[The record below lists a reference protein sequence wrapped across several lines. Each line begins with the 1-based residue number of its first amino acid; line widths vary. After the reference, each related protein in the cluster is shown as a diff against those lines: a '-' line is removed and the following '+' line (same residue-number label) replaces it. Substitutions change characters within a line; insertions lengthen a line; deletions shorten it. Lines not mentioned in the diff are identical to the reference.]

1 MNPATRLRRI
11 TLGTLL
17 SALLITG
24 GVCWRNL
31 STDEAGAVHS
41 SRRKSILLPQAD
53 ASSLP
58 PAESAKAV
66 ASAHYRACLLLR
78 VLPLPLPAL
87 STRTLDGGINE
98 LRSSAVLT
106 AACETLHLSS
116 RWSMDAGSA
125 LAKLSAATQVSV
137 SSESPAMGT
146 LLVSSPDR
154 EEASEL
160 ADAIVSAFKATLEQT
175 ESDQTSRLA
184 GPVYKKVKALTESVE
199 SARNQMLECM
209 NSRQIVDYAFL
220 DKLNGKP
227 GVIQPELDAALEP
240 EIKLAWFRHQLET
253 LQSLP
258 AEGAPAYLASA
269 VLPFQD
275 PATRLCQSW
284 QDVAATAAAFSNASD
299 PSLSGVFD
307 YKRDET
313 TAAVAACRERLQQW
327 ITQTDQSLPEE
338 DSRGALPAVSGK
350 AGQEEYRRLKQR
362 YENEV
367 ESLRTLLENAGRLF
381 GSDAPMYVPPVLV
394 LKKSVERI
402 LR

>member
-31 STDEAGAVHS
+31 STDEAAGVHS
-41 SRRKSILLPQAD
+41 SRRKSILPPQAD
-53 ASSLP
+53 ASLP
-58 PAESAKAV
+58 PAESAKAA
-66 ASAHYRACLLLR
+66 ASAHYRASLLLR
-78 VLPLPLPAL
+78 VLPLPAL
-87 STRTLDGGINE
+87 NSGISGGRITE
-98 LRSSAVLT
+98 LRSKAVLKK
-106 AACETLHLSS
+106 ACEALHLSS
-116 RWSMDAGSA
+116 RWSTDAGSA
-125 LAKLSAATQVSV
+125 VSRLSAATEVSV
-137 SSESPAMGT
+137 SADSPATGT

-154 EEASEL
+154 EEASEM
-160 ADAIVSAFKATLEQT
+160 ADAIVSAFKATLEES

-220 DKLNGKP
+220 DKLNGRP
-227 GVIQPELDAALEP
+227 GLIQPELDTALNP
-240 EIKLAWFRHQLET
+240 DIKLAWFKHQLET

-258 AEGAPAYLASA
+258 AEGAPGYLASA
-269 VLPFQD
+269 VLPFED

-284 QDVAATAAAFSNASD
+284 QDVAATAAALANGSD
-299 PSLSGVFD
+299 ASLSGVFD

-313 TAAVAACRERLQQW
+313 TVAIAACRERLQQW
-327 ITQTDQSLPEE
+327 ITQTDQSLPV
-338 DSRGALPAVSGK
+338 DDPRDVSPAITAK
-350 AGQEEYRRLKQR
+350 ARQEEYRLLKQR

-367 ESLRTLLENAGRLF
+367 ETLKALLENAARLF
-381 GSDAPMYVPPVLV
+381 GSDAPLYVPPVLI
-394 LKKSVERI
+394 LKKSVERV